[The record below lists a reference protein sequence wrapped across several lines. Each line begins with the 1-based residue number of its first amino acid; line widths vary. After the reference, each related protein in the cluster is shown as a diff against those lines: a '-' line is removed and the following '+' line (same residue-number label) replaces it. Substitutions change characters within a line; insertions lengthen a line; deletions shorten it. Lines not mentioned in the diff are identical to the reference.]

1 MRKTHRDIEFDV
13 HRLDDKR
20 WEWVV
25 YPKMG
30 EGVRFAGT
38 VEGDEE
44 KAIATAK
51 AEIDIWLGWSN

>member
-1 MRKTHRDIEFDV
+1 MRKKHRDIEFDV
-13 HRLDDKR
+13 HRLDDNR

-30 EGVRFAGT
+30 KGVRFSGM

-44 KAIATAK
+44 KATATAK
-51 AEIDIWLGWSN
+51 AEIDIWLGVSK